1 MLKMPFLYF
10 KKNYAPALP
19 LPSSFPS
26 LLRAP
31 SSAFF
36 SLLTHELLLVLLP
49 HEAAVGALSQAVS
62 SSSECLFFFRE
73 PFLLP
78 LSVSSSFASSILL
91 FFIEVRFLL
100 PLLPI
105 ASIVDCLRMSRSC
118 ASSSR
123 WTSVNEELEH
133 IVAHMPM
140 RSIRHS
146 VVFCTIVYIKPIRK
160 DCKRMDAHPHSL
172 MLRPQHLWKQLKKIL
187 KMITVGWIGA
197 IILGLQLETGDEVSL
212 EKTIIQWLAASQ
224 RATKITMWT
233 KVSGQKKKEIQAAG
247 VSLSEPYA
255 LSEVHSS
262 LSVLENPRRGSV
274 REMCAQRAT
283 SSPSESFVPYRAQ
296 HAQLVRSDFTNS
308 RLASQTR

>member
-1 MLKMPFLYF
+1 MSKMPFLYF

-105 ASIVDCLRMSRSC
+105 ASIVDCL
-118 ASSSR
+118 
-123 WTSVNEELEH
+123 SVNEELEH

-296 HAQLVRSDFTNS
+296 HAQLIRSDFTNS